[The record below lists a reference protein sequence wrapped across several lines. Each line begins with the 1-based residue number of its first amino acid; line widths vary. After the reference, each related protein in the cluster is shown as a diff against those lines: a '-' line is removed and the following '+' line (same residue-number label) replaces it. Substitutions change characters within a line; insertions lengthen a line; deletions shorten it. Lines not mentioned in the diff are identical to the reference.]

1 MFLGMAGD
9 FEGLGRRFKA
19 TVRNISVEELKG
31 FDEWFMGVR
40 EGLLGFCGG
49 VGEGLTEEE
58 RQRLTDY
65 LYMYALVH
73 DTGFDE
79 RYDQPIF
86 GKAIEYATRGEIKLE
101 RLDRSDGLRPFGRT
115 TTP

>member
-1 MFLGMAGD
+1 MQAESFGRLR
-9 FEGLGRRFKA
+9 RRFKA
-19 TVRNISVEELKG
+19 KVRRMSAEELEG
-31 FDEWFMGVR
+31 FDEWFMGAR
-40 EGLLGFCGG
+40 EGLLGFYGG
-49 VGEGLTEEE
+49 VGEGLTEAE

-86 GKAIEYATRGEIKLE
+86 GRAIEYATRGRNKVGASG
-101 RLDRSDGLRPFGRT
+101 RSDGLRPIGRA